1 MNHYT
6 YLLTYSDGLKYIGVR
21 SCKKPVEEDVAY
33 NGSSLYAPKHLVVSK
48 EILGQF
54 LTREEAI
61 AHEIQLHEQYDV
73 GRSPLFY
80 NRCKQTSIK
89 FDTSGASIK
98 RTLDHNSKIKGALT
112 GRKRSP
118 AECAAISAGKKG
130 KKTGPCSEIRREAIR
145 QANKGQINHMRGKRY
160 DPVERARQ
168 YASRCKDNTRYA
180 WFNRSTGESEVGT
193 CQEMGIKYGRSA
205 KPTRQFLNVVNPDC
219 VTKSYH
225 GWELENEQRR
235 NERC

>member
-21 SCKKPVEEDVAY
+21 SCKKPVEEDAAY
-33 NGSSLYAPKHLVVSK
+33 VGSSLYTPKHLVVSK

-54 LTREEAI
+54 PSRAEAV
-61 AHEIQLHEQYDV
+61 AHEIQLHEQHDV
-73 GRSPLFY
+73 GKSLMFY
-80 NRCKQTSIK
+80 NRCKQTSTK
-89 FDTSGASIK
+89 FDTSGASIE
-98 RTLDHNSKIKGALT
+98 RSLNHNSKIKDALT

-130 KKTGPCSEIRREAIR
+130 KRIGPCSEVRREAIR
-145 QANKGQINHMRGKRY
+145 QANKGRIHHMRGKQY
-160 DPVERARQ
+160 TPVERTRQ
-168 YASRCKDNTRYA
+168 YASRCKDSTRYS
-180 WFNRSTGESEVGT
+180 WINRTTGETEVGT

-219 VTKSYH
+219 VTKSYL